1 MTALTPCFRGLWT
14 ASYVPESRVC
24 VCVCVRV
31 VRELVHC
38 ACEMAGRAP
47 GDHVTFGEFAVL
59 VTELRE
65 LYRRQRS
72 VGRPSVI
79 LIALDSTPRQ

>member
-1 MTALTPCFRGLWT
+1 
-14 ASYVPESRVC
+14 
-24 VCVCVRV
+24 
-31 VRELVHC
+31 
-38 ACEMAGRAP
+38 MAGRAP

-72 VGRPSVI
+72 VGRPAVI